1 MAVIAVA
8 DRVRELERFGADRF
22 CSEYEAALESVL
34 MALFSACPDAGDA
47 WEEVADGFD
56 AAVGRDRVVA
66 FCLERGFDVRRTP
79 GGPDDQ
85 LVGCWR
91 DIGIMLLARDRGLIS

>member
-1 MAVIAVA
+1 MTVIAVA

-22 CSEYEAALESVL
+22 CGEYEAALESVL
-34 MALFSACPDAGDA
+34 MNLFAACPDAGDA
-47 WEEVADGFD
+47 WEEVAEDFD
-56 AAVGRDRVVA
+56 ATVGRDRVLG
-66 FCLERGFDVRRTP
+66 FCLERGFDIRKTP
-79 GGPDDQ
+79 GGPGDE